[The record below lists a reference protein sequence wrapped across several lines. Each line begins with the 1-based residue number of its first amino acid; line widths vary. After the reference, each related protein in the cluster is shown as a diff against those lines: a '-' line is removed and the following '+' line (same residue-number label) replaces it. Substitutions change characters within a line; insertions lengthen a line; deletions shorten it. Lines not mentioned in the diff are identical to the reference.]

1 MLKNDLLLRVARKE
15 NVERPPVWLM
25 RQAGRILPE
34 YRALREKVNGFKNLV
49 ENPDLV
55 CEVTLQPVRALG
67 VDAAILFSDI
77 LVIPEAMGLPYQM
90 VESKGPWFEQT
101 IDTPADINRLHL
113 ANPGADL
120 SFVTDGISLI
130 KKELNNEIPLIGTST
145 MVPSERTSQTPH

>member
-67 VDAAILFSDI
+67 C
-77 LVIPEAMGLPYQM
+77 
-90 VESKGPWFEQT
+90 
-101 IDTPADINRLHL
+101 
-113 ANPGADL
+113 
-120 SFVTDGISLI
+120 
-130 KKELNNEIPLIGTST
+130 
-145 MVPSERTSQTPH
+145 